1 MMFFV
6 PLLSFIL
13 AYCAATQGA
22 AADTPMRLEA
32 LERGYPGGQLEE
44 FLVTVTND

>member
-1 MMFFV
+1 MRVAPF

-13 AYCAATQGA
+13 TFCAATQG